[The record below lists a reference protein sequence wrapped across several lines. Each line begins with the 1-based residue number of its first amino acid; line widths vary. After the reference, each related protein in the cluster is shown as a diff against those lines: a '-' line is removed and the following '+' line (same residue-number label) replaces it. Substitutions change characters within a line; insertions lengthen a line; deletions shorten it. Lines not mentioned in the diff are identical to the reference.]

1 MMFSNYTIST
11 FVTSN
16 SVKLLSR
23 IYTAIKLWTMKWTH
37 YTICNYQQPVL
48 FWSIIIL
55 TVFFFFFSSK
65 QQELK
70 NLPLITVVVL
80 AKIQNFFHTLLFTFY
95 WLYTRERCGLHQ
107 NRGERRGSNWE
118 RQERSDGGGTA
129 WRVFFTRHEE
139 GKGSPYYDDSL
150 ILFLLNMPQ
159 SKQLSMMYE
168 YDPSNPIIIVIFLLS
183 LCNLNPPQNSSAPPP
198 LLMIY
203 RASWL

>member
-1 MMFSNYTIST
+1 
-11 FVTSN
+11 
-16 SVKLLSR
+16 
-23 IYTAIKLWTMKWTH
+23 MKWTH

-55 TVFFFFFSSK
+55 TVFLFYYFFKQTTRTQEPSPHYCSSTGQNSKLFSHPFIH
-65 QQELK
+65 L
-70 NLPLITVVVL
+70 LLIV
-80 AKIQNFFHTLLFTFY
+80 H
-95 WLYTRERCGLHQ
+95 TREMWVAS
-107 NRGERRGSNWE
+107 ESRRKKGFQFHWE

-139 GKGSPYYDDSL
+139 GKGSPYYDDSS

-168 YDPSNPIIIVIFLLS
+168 YDPSNPIIIVVFLLS
-183 LCNLNPPQNSSAPPP
+183 LCNLNPPLNSSAPPP